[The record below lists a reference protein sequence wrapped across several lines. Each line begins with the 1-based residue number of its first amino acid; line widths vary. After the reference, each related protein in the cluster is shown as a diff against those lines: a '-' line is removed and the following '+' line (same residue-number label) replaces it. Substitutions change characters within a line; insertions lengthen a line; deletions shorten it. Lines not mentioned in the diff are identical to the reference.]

1 MRARIH
7 RILPLLLLLAACAA
21 ATAGDGLPDL
31 DRGIA
36 ALEAGDFEAAERDL
50 RPLAER
56 GYLEAQV
63 RMARLYAQLGVPGA
77 IDEAVYWYRLAL
89 KRDPTLRVA
98 LAKAL
103 IQGDAIAAGKE
114 IDQLLREADE
124 EGQADA
130 LHLRLRLYREQP
142 QLAAQGEAADLA
154 RRAGRSKYREDI
166 AEAISWYRANADAN
180 PEFRA
185 EAAVLCKDAK
195 AWVGDCYVDLVR
207 HYRVIED
214 EDALSETQDEAVALY
229 EDMRLPAETIERMA
243 HSLVTESL
251 PGPRLDTP
259 AFELFSLVA
268 DQSLTAK
275 TRAAR
280 MLVDQ
285 PDLDPDAD
293 PRPMLEE
300 ASAAGSAEAS
310 FYLGRLYMDEHV
322 PYVDPARAEQLLMDA
337 TAVDPRAHFYLGRL
351 YERGYLGRAEPQRA
365 FDHYLEAARSGYARA
380 DLALAQMFS
389 GNRGVRVD
397 PVNAYAF
404 ARLAAHQQVPGGNEL
419 LMSLHSTIGQEH
431 AALGQRK
438 AEAEFEARQQAGL
451 QTPMPD
457 GPADAQSAVGMGD
470 WGRDETQIQAQAS
483 ATEETP

>member
-1 MRARIH
+1 MRTRIH
-7 RILPLLLLLAACAA
+7 RILPALVLLATCAA

-56 GYLEAQV
+56 GYLEAQI

-89 KRDPTLRVA
+89 KRDPKLRVA

-103 IQGDAIAAGKE
+103 IQGDAVAAGKE
-114 IDQLLREADE
+114 IDRLLREADE
-124 EGQADA
+124 EGDADA

-142 QLAAQGEAADLA
+142 QLAAPDEAAELA
-154 RRAGRSKYREDI
+154 RRAGRSRYREDI
-166 AEAISWYRANADAN
+166 AEAISWYRANADAK

-185 EAAVLCKDAK
+185 EAAVLCRDAK

-214 EDALSETQDEAVALY
+214 RDALAETQEEAVALY
-229 EDMRLPAETIERMA
+229 GDMRLPAETLERMA
-243 HSLVTESL
+243 HSLVTDTL
-251 PGPRLDTP
+251 PGPRLDKP

-280 MLVDQ
+280 MLVEQ
-285 PDLDPDAD
+285 PALDPDTD

-310 FYLGRLYMDEHV
+310 FYLGRLYMDEHA
-322 PYVDPARAEQLLMDA
+322 PYVDPDRAEQLLMAA

-351 YERGYLGRAEPQRA
+351 YERGYLGRADPQRA
-365 FDHYLEAARSGYARA
+365 FDHYLESARAGYARA

-389 GNRGVRVD
+389 ENRGVRVD

-404 ARLAAHQQVPGGNEL
+404 ARLAAHQQVPGGDEL
-419 LMSLHSTIGQEH
+419 LMSLHGTIGQQYAEQ
-431 AALGQRK
+431 GQRK
-438 AEAEFEARQQAGL
+438 AEAEFEARQQA
-451 QTPMPD
+451 
-457 GPADAQSAVGMGD
+457 AQQLAAPSEPEAARRAAGAG
-470 WGRDETQIQAQAS
+470 GGERDEATVQAQAS
-483 ATEETP
+483 VTEETP